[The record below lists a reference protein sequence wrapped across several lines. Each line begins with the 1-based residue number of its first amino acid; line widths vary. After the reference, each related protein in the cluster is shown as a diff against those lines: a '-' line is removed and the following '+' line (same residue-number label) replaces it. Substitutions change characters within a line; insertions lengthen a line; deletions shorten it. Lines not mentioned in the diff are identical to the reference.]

1 MQLFMF
7 LASSFYL
14 IYTNFLVIK
23 NYENGMDKIAWNFY
37 NSRVI
42 AEKALN
48 PVLSEATGM
57 THLFFKEDFIS
68 NNAFGKCLYYN
79 EDDSIKNKYYYCVKE
94 LGIKTIIVDKN
105 KLIND
110 NNFSCTG
117 QELIRVSRNIFLT
130 KKREV
135 DFCYPK

>member
-42 AEKALN
+42 AEKADN
-48 PVLSEATGM
+48 PVLNESTGM

-68 NNAFGKCLYYN
+68 NNSFGKCFYYN
-79 EDDSIKNKYYYCVKE
+79 QDELIKNKYYYCVKK

-110 NNFSCTG
+110 KNFYCTS

-130 KKREV
+130 RKKEV
-135 DFCYPK
+135 DFCTLK

>member
-14 IYTNFLVIK
+14 IYTNFLIIK

-110 NNFSCTG
+110 KNFSCTS

-130 KKREV
+130 RKKEV
-135 DFCYPK
+135 DFCSLK